1 MQFANSSLTTNMTP
15 EQRAWFYAEY
25 EYSRRDEVI
34 GVLLAIFLGAFG
46 VHQFYLGRAGLG
58 ILYIC
63 LSWSGLPAI
72 AGWIEAFF
80 MPRRVRNYNAQ
91 QANRIAS
98 QIQTTAT
105 LFPPRAPNATP
116 CVACGGPVDPTDAVC
131 PHCGQR
137 AHPQTLEVS

>member
-15 EQRAWFYAEY
+15 EQRAWFNAEY

-46 VHQFYLGRAGLG
+46 IHQFYLGRTGLG
-58 ILYIC
+58 ILYVC
-63 LSWSGLPAI
+63 LSWSGIPAI

-80 MPRRVRNYNAQ
+80 MPHRVRNYNAQ

-98 QIQTTAT
+98 QIHASVAIY
-105 LFPPRAPNATP
+105 PSRTP
-116 CVACGGPVDPTDAVC
+116 CVACGGPVEPTEAYC

-137 AHPQTLEVS
+137 AHSRTLELS